1 MKPGKKGLTRILA
14 AAGYS
19 WTGLR
24 STWQT
29 ESAFRQEVVVCL
41 LLTPWIF
48 ILDLTGVERALMLFS
63 LALVLIV
70 ELINSSIE
78 AVVDRISPEFNEL
91 SGKAKDA
98 GSAAVLLAIILAAS
112 VWLLVLT

>member
-1 MKPGKKGLTRILA
+1 MKPGKTGITRIIA

-19 WTGLR
+19 WKGLR

-29 ESAFRQEVVVCL
+29 ESAFRQEVIVCL

-48 ILDLTGVERALMLFS
+48 IFDLTGVERALLLAS
-63 LALVLIV
+63 LLLILIV

-78 AVVDRISPEFNEL
+78 AVVDRISPEFSEL

-98 GSAAVLLAIILAAS
+98 GSAAVLLTILLAAS
-112 VWLLVLT
+112 IWLLVLT